1 MSLVDINFIILTY
14 CGVWRPQKLSS
25 GWKYW
30 LYNIYTA
37 FVIFSIFTLPLS
49 LFKNVIS
56 FDYKKNFAES
66 VFMNLTFISICG
78 KILTTLG
85 YRKRIIQ
92 LLKTLER
99 DICQV
104 KNMEEEIIQQK
115 FYKLTRSRR
124 IATNW
129 LQILITVISTITFCT
144 INIPNRT
151 LPFNMWVPFDITTN
165 YTYGLV
171 FTEVYIGLL
180 IATIV
185 IFAYHTLVP
194 GIMFE
199 ICQQLNILKCR
210 IRNTAAIFKS
220 AKYNNINSLKINK
233 EKIERQL
240 IANWIQHHHFIYQF
254 IHDANNIFAPVIAL
268 EYITGSIT
276 LCMSSYQMS
285 QIKGFNEK
293 LISVLV
299 YTFTVVSK
307 LFMLCYAG
315 SELTSESESFIHA
328 INEIDW
334 HKLSQSNRKSLLIMM
349 TQSSSRPITFICVK
363 IFNVS
368 LSCFLK
374 IIKISYSAYTFLKQI
389 SE

>member
-144 INIPNRT
+144 VNIPNRT

-180 IATIV
+180 TATIV

-233 EKIERQL
+233 EKIERKL

-285 QIKGFNEK
+285 QIKG
-293 LISVLV
+293 
-299 YTFTVVSK
+299 
-307 LFMLCYAG
+307 

-334 HKLSQSNRKSLLIMM
+334 YKLSQSNRKSLLIMM